1 MAQAPQ
7 YFGYAPNPQQR
18 PTSPKS
24 KEARHRFTW
33 ELLLIPLVVFAVLYL
48 VKGAEPS
55 FSFEDI
61 MNLLDVQNRD
71 RYVRLFTL
79 GCICVAIAAITR
91 ILSSNKKRRR

>member
-1 MAQAPQ
+1 MAKAPQ
-7 YFGYAPNPQQR
+7 YFGYAQNPQQR
-18 PTSPKS
+18 SASPKS
-24 KEARHRFTW
+24 KETRHRFTW
-33 ELLLIPLVVFAVLYL
+33 ELLLIPLVIFTVLYL

-91 ILSSNKKRRR
+91 ILSKKTRR

>member
-7 YFGYAPNPQQR
+7 HFGHVQNPQQGPMPR
-18 PTSPKS
+18 KS
-24 KEARHRFTW
+24 KEPRYRFRR
-33 ELLLIPLVVFAVLYL
+33 ELLLIPLVVFTVLYL

-71 RYVRLFTL
+71 RYVRLFAL

-91 ILSSNKKRRR
+91 ILNKKTRR